1 MKQSIVSKLSGLR
14 RLSVLGC
21 CFCVVAAACDRPS
34 YTYSDSVPISGSGT
48 TFGGGPIITAGT
60 GAAGTAS
67 SPSCGLD
74 LAIGTPAFVKQVVN
88 NQLPAR
94 LDVYLQLTDAE
105 AEELKQTR
113 TLLGKPAPVGGV
125 VPPLTSLLNQ
135 LLINASAAQRP
146 LIAELAARFKV
157 TRATWP
163 NPWALRLLEHPASEH
178 MNPLRVSFKAEA
190 WIVRILDGT
199 VAVVDVNNVPLALDA
214 VAATPERIAAI
225 YYVLDDHT
233 PGAPTSCEN
242 GRRELALGNEAMV
255 EQYSLRTPEIL
266 ARLDADIE
274 ALSVLFDAA
283 RPCTTFDK
291 GGMTF
296 HANTVCSSWRQFN
309 AATEYFAYQW
319 SLSNPTEQYK
329 PTTQNLSDLFEA
341 LKADRFEPDPF
352 MTKPNLTPEPPPMG
366 GAGGMGGVGDTGGV
380 GGAGGAAGERGD
392 GGAAAPSGGAFEG
405 GNPGI

>member
-14 RLSVLGC
+14 RLSVFGC
-21 CFCVVAAACDRPS
+21 CLCAVAAACDRPS
-34 YTYSDSVPISGSGT
+34 YTYSDTAPIGGT
-48 TFGGGPIITAGT
+48 GPTFGGGPIATAGT
-60 GAAGTAS
+60 PAGGTTS
-67 SPSCGLD
+67 GPICGLD

-94 LDVYLQLTDAE
+94 FDVYVQLTDAE
-105 AEELKQTR
+105 AAELKQTR
-113 TLLGKPAPVGGV
+113 TLLGKPAAVGGV

-135 LLINASAAQRP
+135 LLFTASASQRP
-146 LIAELAARFKV
+146 LITELSTRFKV

-163 NPWALRLLEHPASEH
+163 NPWALRLLDHPGSEH

-190 WIVRILDGT
+190 WIVSILDGMA
-199 VAVVDVNNVPLALDA
+199 AVVDMNNVPVAIDA
-214 VAATPERIAAI
+214 AIAAPERIAAI
-225 YYVLDDHT
+225 YYILDDHT

-255 EQYSLRTPEIL
+255 EQYSLGTPEIL
-266 ARLDADIE
+266 ARLNADID
-274 ALSVLFDAA
+274 ALSVVFDAA

-291 GGMTF
+291 NGMTF

-309 AATEYFAYQW
+309 ATTEYFAYQW

-352 MTKPNLTPEPPPMG
+352 VTQPNLMPEPPPPMG
-366 GAGGMGGVGDTGGV
+366 GAGG
-380 GGAGGAAGERGD
+380 AGGAALAGGAADDGGAAGD
-392 GGAAAPSGGAFEG
+392 GGAAASGGAFEG
-405 GNPGI
+405 GNPGL